1 MTDERMDQLMDEA
14 MASYRAPKE
23 PPLDAI
29 WARVEREHFDAP
41 RVGAAAP
48 HAAPHAAPEAPH
60 RRPLRAPLRWM
71 APVAGIAATLL
82 VGIGIGRYTATPATP
97 VLPMVADATP
107 RDADSLPVT
116 LDPLQR
122 TTSSLLRDAETLLA
136 SAPLESQAV
145 DAAFVDHARSM
156 LMSTRL
162 LMDSPAGSD
171 PVMRAMLEDLELIL
185 AQFAR
190 LRAAPRAEELTFIA
204 DAMDERDVVPRL
216 RTVAASLSH
225 FDY

>member
-1 MTDERMDQLMDEA
+1 MTDERIDRLMDEA
-14 MASYRAPKE
+14 MATYRVPPEA
-23 PPLDAI
+23 PLDAI
-29 WARVEREHFDAP
+29 WARVEREHFDAARP
-41 RVGAAAP
+41 AAP
-48 HAAPHAAPEAPH
+48 LHGAPDGPH
-60 RRPLRAPLRWM
+60 RLPRRAPRRWL
-71 APVAGIAATLL
+71 APAAGIAATLL
-82 VGIGIGRYTATPATP
+82 VGIGIGRYTAAPATP
-97 VLPMVADATP
+97 ELPMVAEAVPDG
-107 RDADSLPVT
+107 ADSLPAT
-116 LDPLQR
+116 TDPLQR
-122 TTSSLLRDAETLLA
+122 TASSFLRDAETLLA

-145 DAAFVDHARSM
+145 DAAFVNNARSM

-204 DAMDERDVVPRL
+204 EAMDQRDVVPRL